1 MYVCMYVYMYIYTFM
16 YVYNTYAHDARSKCW
31 RQSWIDSR
39 SLFLPSR
46 SLSMPSRSLLTCSHD
61 RGGCWWWSGTTTEF
75 RF

>member
-39 SLFLPSR
+39 SL
-46 SLSMPSRSLLTCSHD
+46 LTCSHD